1 MASQLLVNVL
11 SVGPLGAGASTTVA
25 HELKSGDV
33 GVVPTQVICDRASPI
48 QVTTTT
54 TSTIT
59 FTNTDASNPASANF
73 RAEYDHSIHA
83 VGATPL
89 NWQGYVAPA
98 PVLPAAVFG
107 SYSLN
112 AALTALPEPPA
123 APLAIPYDVTED
135 ENGVTLVSGSQITV
149 SQDGV
154 YEIDISPELQHTG
167 TASTITMW
175 LRLNGTTP
183 VTRSCSAALLSSS
196 IDPLFFY
203 VPIILRLNA
212 GDYLEW
218 MIQSSGPGVS
228 NLISYPASGVG
239 VNAQPETPAVIAT
252 IKLLGS

>member
-1 MASQLLVNVL
+1 MSTQLLANVL
-11 SVGPLGAGASTTVA
+11 SVGPLAGGASVTVP
-25 HELKSGDV
+25 HGLKVNDQ
-33 GVVPTQVICDRASPI
+33 GVTPTQVICDRASPI
-48 QVTTTT
+48 GVTAANATTV
-54 TSTIT
+54 T
-59 FTNTDASNPASANF
+59 FTNLNAVPASASF

-83 VGATPL
+83 VGTPTVA
-89 NWQGYVAPA
+89 WQGYVAPA

-167 TASTITMW
+167 AASTITMW

-183 VTRSCSAALLSSS
+183 VTRSCSAALLNSS

-203 VPIILRLNA
+203 VPLILRLNA

-228 NLISYPASGVG
+228 NLISFPASGVG
-239 VNAQPETPAVIAT
+239 VNAQPATPAVIAT
-252 IKLLGS
+252 IKLIGS